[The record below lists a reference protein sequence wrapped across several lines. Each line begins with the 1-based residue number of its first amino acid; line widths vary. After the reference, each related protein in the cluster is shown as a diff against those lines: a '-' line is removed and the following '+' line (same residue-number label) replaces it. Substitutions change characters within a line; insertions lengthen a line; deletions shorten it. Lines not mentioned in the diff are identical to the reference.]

1 MRKRDF
7 LIFISILT
15 LTALVSVSILPEQA
29 VETGSW
35 GLSFQKEGD
44 APAGTASPEALRELG
59 AAFLGDQTQKRLYLT
74 FDSGYEN
81 GCTSQILDVL
91 RAHHAPAAFFL
102 VGNYLEKNPELVRR
116 MVREGHTVGNHTMH
130 HPDMRK
136 KTDFDS
142 FSRELTDL
150 EDKFQEIT
158 GQKIDKFYRPP
169 QGLYSRENLE
179 MARRLGYKTIF
190 WSLAYVDWNNDNQP
204 SREAVFQKLLP
215 RTHNGAIV
223 LLHSTSR
230 TNAAI
235 LDELL
240 TKWEDMGFTFG
251 EISEILRD

>member
-7 LIFISILT
+7 LIFLSILT
-15 LTALVSVSILPEQA
+15 VTSLISVSLLPDAA

-35 GLSFQKEGD
+35 GLSFQKEGL
-44 APAGTASPEALRELG
+44 APAGPASQEALRELG

-130 HPDMRK
+130 HHDMRK

-142 FSRELTDL
+142 FSRELTEL
-150 EDKFQEIT
+150 EGKFQEIT
-158 GQKIDKFYRPP
+158 GQQIDKFYRPP

-179 MARRLGYKTIF
+179 MARRLGYKTVF
-190 WSLAYVDWNNDNQP
+190 WSLSYVDWNNDAQP
-204 SREAVFQKLLP
+204 SREEALHKLLP

-240 TKWEDMGFTFG
+240 TKWEDMGFSFG